1 MWLGQFYKQLDFG
14 SVEIRSLSMKFYL
27 RSFRCLLLCQLFF
40 NHELTAQR
48 EIDISLTLLAAPT
61 PRSFYQ
67 TDSIILEAEQN
78 NLLISFGPPS
88 KNAQKYFCELWDG
101 VARDTF
107 TSSNQLVLKNL
118 TGGVYQLKVVD
129 TESKAMSTLRFTIK
143 PVLWQQLWF
152 LPLIYFIAFLLV
164 SSIIYLF
171 AMYRFRQQFRLQH
184 IRNEIAADLHDDVGS
199 TLSNISFLGEMAK
212 MKFEKRP
219 EDVLPLLERIIENSK
234 EMVQTMRGM
243 VWTINPDNDNAYDF
257 IDKVRAFATEML
269 QNREIILNFKNEIP
283 QNQLLTIEQQRN
295 LFLIFKELIHNI
307 AKHSAATQVTIHLKK
322 HDSWLWAK
330 VTDDG
335 RGFDT
340 SQVPDGNGLRNLQHR
355 VAQLEGKMDV
365 TSTIGSGTSTKLMI
379 PL

>member
-164 SSIIYLF
+164 SSI
-171 AMYRFRQQFRLQH
+171 AV
-184 IRNEIAADLHDDVGS
+184 RNE
-199 TLSNISFLGEMAK
+199 
-212 MKFEKRP
+212 
-219 EDVLPLLERIIENSK
+219 
-234 EMVQTMRGM
+234 
-243 VWTINPDNDNAYDF
+243 
-257 IDKVRAFATEML
+257 
-269 QNREIILNFKNEIP
+269 
-283 QNQLLTIEQQRN
+283 
-295 LFLIFKELIHNI
+295 
-307 AKHSAATQVTIHLKK
+307 
-322 HDSWLWAK
+322 
-330 VTDDG
+330 
-335 RGFDT
+335 
-340 SQVPDGNGLRNLQHR
+340 
-355 VAQLEGKMDV
+355 
-365 TSTIGSGTSTKLMI
+365 
-379 PL
+379 